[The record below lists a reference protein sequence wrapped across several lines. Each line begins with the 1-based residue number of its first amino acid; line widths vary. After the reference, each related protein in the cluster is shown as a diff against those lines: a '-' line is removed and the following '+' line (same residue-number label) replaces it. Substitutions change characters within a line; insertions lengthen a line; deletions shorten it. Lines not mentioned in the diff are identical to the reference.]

1 MAKRANITK
10 KKKEKKDEA
19 GMRKEVLL
27 ILDRFLLIL
36 FPCLFLPPQ
45 KNNNNNNNVFEN
57 LKRLRKVQE
66 CLELKLNTYKTVSY
80 SSYIYLTCQS
90 AQI

>member
-1 MAKRANITK
+1 
-10 KKKEKKDEA
+10 
-19 GMRKEVLL
+19 MRKEVLL

-36 FPCLFLPPQ
+36 FPYLFLPLQ
-45 KNNNNNNNVFEN
+45 KKTNNNNKVLEN
-57 LKRLRKVQE
+57 LKRLRKAQK

-80 SSYIYLTCQS
+80 SSYIYLTSQS

>member
-1 MAKRANITK
+1 
-10 KKKEKKDEA
+10 
-19 GMRKEVLL
+19 MRKEVLL

-36 FPCLFLPPQ
+36 FPCLFLPLQ
-45 KNNNNNNNVFEN
+45 KKKKKNNKKVLEN
-57 LKRLRKVQE
+57 LKRLRKAQK

-80 SSYIYLTCQS
+80 SSYIYLTSQS